1 MNCWKCSAINTQ
13 IHRTHNMGRKL
24 LLEHAHVPG
33 IETYEVYRK
42 QGGYRSVEKAL
53 KTMSPQNVVEEVQA
67 SGLRGRGGAG
77 FPTGMKWSFLAKPE
91 GVPRYLLCN
100 ADESEPGTFKDRYLM
115 EKIPHLLVEGMIVS
129 SYALGCSQ
137 AYIYIRGEYMWVLEI
152 VEKAI
157 MEAYANG
164 WLGKN
169 ILGSGYDLD
178 LSIAPGGGAYICGE
192 ETALIESLEGKRGNP
207 RIKPPFPAVKGLWGC
222 PTVVNNVESIAA
234 VVPIV
239 NDGGAEYA
247 KIGIGKSTGTKL
259 ISACGNIN
267 NPGVYEIEL
276 GLSVEEFIFS
286 DEWCGGIK
294 NGKRMKALVPGGS
307 SVPILPAN
315 LICKTAEGN
324 DRLMTYESLAEGGF
338 ASGSMLGSGGFIVFD
353 EDQCIVRNTW
363 NFARFYAHESCGQCS
378 PCREGTGWMEKV
390 LNRIEH
396 GHGHM
401 RDIDLLADIN
411 KKIEGNTICP
421 LGDAAA
427 WPVAAAIRHFRE
439 EFEWH
444 VTNPDEAQ
452 KRNFGIA
459 SAHMPLV

>member
-1 MNCWKCSAINTQ
+1 
-13 IHRTHNMGRKL
+13 MGRKL
-24 LLEHAHVPG
+24 LLEHANVPG
-33 IETYEVYRK
+33 IETFDVYRK
-42 QGGYRSVEKAL
+42 HGGYRSVEKAL
-53 KTMSPQNVVEEVQA
+53 KTMSPEEVVEEVKTA
-67 SGLRGRGGAG
+67 TLKGRGGAG
-77 FPTGMKWSFLAKPE
+77 FPAGMKWSFIAKPE

-115 EKIPHLLVEGMIVS
+115 QYIPHLLIEGMIVS
-129 SYALGCSQ
+129 SYALGANQ
-137 AYIYIRGEYMWVLEI
+137 AYIYIRGEYMFVLRI

-157 MEAYANG
+157 AEAYEKG
-164 WLGKN
+164 FLGKN
-169 ILGSGYDLD
+169 ILGSGFDLD

-207 RIKPPFPAVKGLWGC
+207 RMKPPFPAVQGLWQC
-222 PTVVNNVESIAA
+222 PTVVNNVETLAT
-234 VVPIV
+234 VVPII
-239 NDGGAEYA
+239 NLTAAEYT
-247 KIGIGKSTGTKL
+247 KIGTEQSKGTKL
-259 ISACGNIN
+259 ISAGGNVERG
-267 NPGVYEIEL
+267 GVYEIEL
-276 GLSVEEFIFS
+276 GLSVEEFIYG
-286 DEWCGGIK
+286 DEWCRGIK
-294 NGKRMKALVPGGS
+294 NGKKLKALVPGGS
-307 SVPILPAN
+307 SVPILPAH
-315 LICKTAEGN
+315 LILNTANG
-324 DRLMTYESLAEGGF
+324 DQRLMSYESLSDGGF

-390 LNRIEH
+390 LHRIET
-396 GHGHM
+396 GKGNM

-444 VTNPDEAQ
+444 VTNPEEAV
-452 KRNFGIA
+452 KRNYG
-459 SAHMPLV
+459 MLKGVTV

>member
-1 MNCWKCSAINTQ
+1 MKN
-13 IHRTHNMGRKL
+13 RRL
-24 LLEHAHVPG
+24 LLEHVDVPG
-33 IETYEVYRK
+33 IDGIEVYVK
-42 QGGYRSVEKAL
+42 HGGYASLEKAL
-53 KTMSPQNVVEEVQA
+53 KKMSPEDVLEEVKK

-91 GVPRYLLCN
+91 GVPRYLVCN

-115 EKIPHLLVEGMIVS
+115 EKLPHLLIEGMILS
-129 SYALGCSQ
+129 SFALGANQS
-137 AYIYIRGEYMWVLEI
+137 YIYIRGEFMYVLNI
-152 VEKAI
+152 LEKAI
-157 MEAYANG
+157 AEAYAKG
-164 WLGKN
+164 YLGKN

-178 LSIAPGGGAYICGE
+178 LVVTPGGGAYICGE
-192 ETALIESLEGKRGNP
+192 ETALLESLEGKRGNP

-239 NDGGAEYA
+239 RDGGDAYA
-247 KIGIGKSTGTKL
+247 AIGIGRSTGTKL
-259 ISACGNIN
+259 ISACGNLAR
-267 NPGVYEIEL
+267 PGVYEIDL
-276 GLSVEEFIFS
+276 GLSVEEFIYG
-286 DEWCGGIK
+286 DDYCRGIA
-294 NGKRMKALVPGGS
+294 NGKQLKACVPGGS
-307 SVPILPAN
+307 SVPILPHF
-315 LICKTAEGN
+315 LVTKTATGE

-338 ASGSMLGSGGFIVFD
+338 SSGSMLGSGGFIIFD

-390 LNRIEH
+390 LSRIEH
-396 GHGHM
+396 GQGHM
-401 RDIDLLADIN
+401 HDIDLLADIN

-427 WPVAAAIRHFRE
+427 WPVAAAIHHFRE

-444 VTNPDEAQ
+444 IKHPSEAQ
-452 KRNFGIA
+452 TRNYGLIQQPVVA
-459 SAHMPLV
+459 

>member
-1 MNCWKCSAINTQ
+1 MA
-13 IHRTHNMGRKL
+13 RKI
-24 LLEHAHVPG
+24 LLEHDDVPG
-33 IETYEVYRK
+33 IETFEVYRK
-42 QGGYRSVEKAL
+42 LGGYRSVEKAL
-53 KTMSPQNVVEEVQA
+53 KTMSPEQIVEEVQK

-115 EKIPHLLVEGMIVS
+115 EKIPHKLIEGMIVS
-129 SYALGCSQ
+129 SFALGANLSF
-137 AYIYIRGEYMWVLEI
+137 IYIRGEYMWILEI
-152 VEKAI
+152 LEKAI
-157 MEAYANG
+157 AEAYANG
-164 WLGKN
+164 FLGKN

-178 LSIAPGGGAYICGE
+178 LRVAPGGGAYICGE

-207 RIKPPFPAVKGLWGC
+207 RMKPPFPAVKGLWGC
-222 PTVVNNVESIAA
+222 PTVVNNVETIAA

-239 NDGGAEYA
+239 NEGGEEYA
-247 KIGIGKSTGTKL
+247 KIGLGKSTGTKL
-259 ISACGNIN
+259 ISASGNLVR
-267 NPGVYEIEL
+267 PGVYEIEM
-276 GLSVEEFIFS
+276 GMTVEEFIYG
-286 DEWCGGIK
+286 DDWCRGIA
-294 NGKRMKALVPGGS
+294 NGKKMKACIPGGS
-307 SVPILPAN
+307 SVPILPAH
-315 LICKTAEGN
+315 LITKTAAGE
-324 DRLMTYESLAEGGF
+324 DRLMTYESLADGGF

-363 NFARFYAHESCGQCS
+363 TFARFYAHESCGQCS

-390 LNRIEH
+390 LNRLEH
-396 GHGHM
+396 GQGNM
-401 RDIDLLADIN
+401 RDIDLLAEIN

-444 VTNPDEAQ
+444 VTNREESQ
-452 KRNFGIA
+452 TRNYGLLKE
-459 SAHMPLV
+459 PVVG

>member
-1 MNCWKCSAINTQ
+1 
-13 IHRTHNMGRKL
+13 MGRRL
-24 LLEHAHVPG
+24 LLEHDNVPG
-33 IETYEVYRK
+33 IETFEVYRK
-42 QGGYRSVEKAL
+42 HGGYRSVEKAL
-53 KTMSPQNVVEEVQA
+53 KTMSPEQVVEEVKL

-115 EKIPHLLVEGMIVS
+115 EKIPHLLVEGMITS
-129 SYALGCSQ
+129 SYALGCNQS
-137 AYIYIRGEYMWVLEI
+137 YIYIRGEYMWVLEI
-152 VEKAI
+152 LEKAI
-157 MEAYANG
+157 AEAYANG
-164 WLGKN
+164 FLGKN

-178 LSIAPGGGAYICGE
+178 LSVAPGGGAYICGE

-239 NDGGAEYA
+239 NDGGEEYA
-247 KIGIGKSTGTKL
+247 KIGLGRSAGTKL
-259 ISACGNIN
+259 ISACGNLAR
-267 NPGVYEIEL
+267 PGVYEIEM
-276 GLSVEEFIFS
+276 GITVEEFIYG
-286 DEWCGGIK
+286 DEWCRGIA
-294 NGKRMKALVPGGS
+294 NGKKLKACVPGGS
-307 SVPILPAN
+307 SVPILPHY
-315 LICKTAEGN
+315 LVTKTATGE
-324 DRLMTYESLAEGGF
+324 DRLMTYESLSDGGF
-338 ASGSMLGSGGFIVFD
+338 ATGSMLGSGGFIVFD

-390 LNRIEH
+390 LNRLEH
-396 GHGHM
+396 GQGNM
-401 RDIDLLADIN
+401 RDIDLLAEIN

-427 WPVAAAIRHFRE
+427 WPVAAAIRHFRD

-444 VTNPDEAQ
+444 VNERVDSQ
-452 KRNFGIA
+452 KRNYGLSKEVSFSQG
-459 SAHMPLV
+459 